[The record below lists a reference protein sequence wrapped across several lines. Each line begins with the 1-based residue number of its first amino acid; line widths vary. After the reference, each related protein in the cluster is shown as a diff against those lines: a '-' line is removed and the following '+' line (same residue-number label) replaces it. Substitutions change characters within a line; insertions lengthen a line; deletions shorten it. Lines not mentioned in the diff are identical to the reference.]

1 VSENGQRGA
10 PRRASYRFVTLDAD
24 TCYRALT
31 ARDPRFDGLFFVAVK
46 TTGVYCRPVCRART
60 PRRERCA
67 FYRTAAEAD
76 RDGFRACLRC
86 RPELAPGHARVDA
99 ESRTVARAVARI
111 ESGALNSASVDD
123 LAREL
128 GVTARHLRRSMQ
140 SEIGVSPL
148 DLAQSCRV
156 ALAKQLLQDS
166 TLPMTEVAFAGGF
179 QSVRRFNDAFRAR
192 YGRPPS
198 ALRGARRKAESQPD
212 VLELTLEYRAPYDW
226 ACMLAFLAARAT
238 PGVELAADGAYLRT
252 VEQDGA
258 RGFVRVTR
266 IPGRD
271 ALRAQVSLSL
281 ARVLMP
287 LVARLRRTFDLDA
300 QPELIAAHL
309 KKDAALRGSVRVHAG
324 LRLPGAFDGFETALR
339 AVLGQQVSVGAAT
352 TLAGRVAQAFG
363 EPIETPHPKLSHL
376 APDPARVA
384 AASEQAIAALG
395 VMPARARTLR
405 ALAQAVLDGA
415 FAFDARPDP
424 ESTLRALE
432 AVPGIGPW
440 TAQYVAM
447 RVLADPDAFPASDL
461 GVRKALGGVS
471 HVQVLARAERW
482 RPWRAY
488 AAMHLWTQLGRSE
501 HD

>member
-1 VSENGQRGA
+1 MLE
-10 PRRASYRFVTLDAD
+10 AD
-24 TCYRALT
+24 TCYRALL
-31 ARDPRFDGLFFVAVK
+31 ARDPRFDGLFFVAVE

-111 ESGALNSASVDD
+111 ESGALNGASVDD

-128 GVTARHLRRSMQ
+128 GVTARHLRRTMQ
-140 SEIGVSPL
+140 AELGVSPL
-148 DLAQSCRV
+148 ELAQSCRF

-166 TLPMTEVAFAGGF
+166 ALSMTEVAFAGGF
-179 QSVRRFNDAFRAR
+179 QSVRRFNDAFRER
-192 YGRPPS
+192 YQRPPS
-198 ALRGARRKAESQPD
+198 ALRRARRKPQPERD
-212 VLELTLEYRAPYDW
+212 TIELTLEYRAPYDW
-226 ACMLAFLAARAT
+226 DCMLGFLAARAT
-238 PGVELAADGAYLRT
+238 PGVELVADGAYLRT
-252 VEQDGA
+252 VVLDAA
-258 RGFVRVTR
+258 RGCVRVTR
-266 IPGRD
+266 VPGRN
-271 ALRAQVSLSL
+271 ALRAHVSLAL

-300 QPELIAAHL
+300 QPALIGAHL
-309 KKDAALRGSVRVHAG
+309 SKDAALRASVRAHAG

-339 AVLGQQVSVGAAT
+339 AVLGQQVSVAAAT
-352 TLAGRVAQAFG
+352 TLAGRVAHAFG
-363 EPIETPHPKLSHL
+363 EPIETPYAQLSRL
-376 APDPARVA
+376 VPDAAAIA

-405 ALAQAVLDGA
+405 ALAQAVCDGELSL
-415 FAFDARPDP
+415 DARPDP
-424 ESTLRALE
+424 QSTSAAL
-432 AVPGIGPW
+432 ARVPGIGPW
-440 TAQYVAM
+440 TAQYIAM

-471 HVQVLARAERW
+471 VAAGLARAEHW

-488 AAMHLWTQLGRSE
+488 AAMHLWTQLARSD